1 MNKIIIYIWEDFFM
15 FFIMNKGKIVSALVA
30 LTMVL
35 MLFLLANSFRAN
47 IVKTAH
53 TSANLTNENIIDI
66 NNIHNEN

>member
-1 MNKIIIYIWEDFFM
+1 M